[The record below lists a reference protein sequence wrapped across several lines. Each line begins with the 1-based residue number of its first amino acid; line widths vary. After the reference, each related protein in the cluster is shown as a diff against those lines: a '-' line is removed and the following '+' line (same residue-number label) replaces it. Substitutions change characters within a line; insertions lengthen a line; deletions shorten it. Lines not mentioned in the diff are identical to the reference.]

1 MVFQEGFRNNLDEIS
16 ETKGLNESGP
26 GILVLHLEVSVQ
38 MGFLARINLMT
49 KKEQSQIET
58 SDQTWVLSSLE
69 HDQLANAKKHPI
81 PRRHLKGPELA
92 VLWALR
98 IYLLFMM
105 AVVAYQVWIA
115 AR

>member
-1 MVFQEGFRNNLDEIS
+1 M
-16 ETKGLNESGP
+16 
-26 GILVLHLEVSVQ
+26 
-38 MGFLARINLMT
+38 ARG
-49 KKEQSQIET
+49 KKETQTPGASSDLSS
-58 SDQTWVLSSLE
+58 SDQSWVLSSLE
-69 HDQLANAKKHPI
+69 HDQLVRAKKHPI

-105 AVVAYQVWIA
+105 AVVLYQVWSA